1 MLRVPYQNSIYI
13 LFLSLFVGGAVFAQ
27 QLTNPSKSD
36 PWAGPSAEKEKAIE
50 AWATKS
56 LAKPEALAQPG
67 TTETQPEE
75 PKPFS
80 PPSSSNPSKPAE
92 LNPFAAQPIQPMA
105 GDRYGQ
111 APGESAPSLP
121 AASDNEPTTPAKE
134 VVRYDAQDSLNV
146 SLRSE
151 SKDSFEESPSS
162 NPLRSAAPATNNSL
176 REPSSSGYN
185 STPAVSNPPSDAARM
200 AFSAPEQEKQPAPVD
215 SIPMGDTQSI
225 TAPIAK
231 IHMDQPV
238 HQPTQTSIVSA
249 TAAEP
254 RPFNPPVSQ
263 PTATTP
269 NERSVLM
276 DTKVASRHS
285 MPASSSNVA
294 KGTNWASEPSS
305 NPSNGNRQTSTAMEV
320 MPVAQGTGKP
330 GDARLEG
337 PQTPGIRIEKRGPN
351 ESRVGQP
358 CRFVISV
365 RNTGTQTAKNVTLR
379 DEVPEGSRL
388 QETVPAAEQSGTGLA
403 WNLGTLH
410 PGEERSVEMRVVP
423 EKQGTLGSVATVSF
437 DASASAKTICTK
449 PEIALRLSSPSKVMV
464 GKKQPIKIDV
474 HNPGTGTATGVVLI
488 EEVPTSMRHEAGAS
502 LEMEIGTLAPGET
515 RHLDL
520 MLTAEEAGTVVNR
533 LTAVA
538 DGSLRVEQSVSFEVV
553 SPALAVSVDGPK
565 RRYLERPASYTVSID
580 NPGTAPAKDV
590 RIVTQLPRGLKFVR
604 ANNLGEYDA
613 ASHSVYWS
621 LAELPEGERGAVQVV
636 ALPVSAGDHIL
647 QVSGESS
654 EGLKATDS
662 KQLSVE
668 GVVSLSFDIRDRQ
681 DPIEVGSDAVYD
693 VVVTNEGTKSASNVR
708 VTIQAPTGMQ
718 VVDAQGKVGHQVQ
731 GGYVA
736 FAPVASLAPNE
747 KYPFRVRLRG
757 VQAGDQRVSVSVE
770 SDDLAQPI
778 RREESTR
785 VFGDE

>member
-1 MLRVPYQNSIYI
+1 MKGR
-13 LFLSLFVGGAVFAQ
+13 
-27 QLTNPSKSD
+27 KR
-36 PWAGPSAEKEKAIE
+36 
-50 AWATKS
+50 
-56 LAKPEALAQPG
+56 PG
-67 TTETQPEE
+67 C
-75 PKPFS
+75 
-80 PPSSSNPSKPAE
+80 
-92 LNPFAAQPIQPMA
+92 
-105 GDRYGQ
+105 G
-111 APGESAPSLP
+111 
-121 AASDNEPTTPAKE
+121 
-134 VVRYDAQDSLNV
+134 
-146 SLRSE
+146 
-151 SKDSFEESPSS
+151 
-162 NPLRSAAPATNNSL
+162 
-176 REPSSSGYN
+176 
-185 STPAVSNPPSDAARM
+185 
-200 AFSAPEQEKQPAPVD
+200 
-215 SIPMGDTQSI
+215 
-225 TAPIAK
+225 
-231 IHMDQPV
+231 
-238 HQPTQTSIVSA
+238 
-249 TAAEP
+249 
-254 RPFNPPVSQ
+254 
-263 PTATTP
+263 
-269 NERSVLM
+269 
-276 DTKVASRHS
+276 
-285 MPASSSNVA
+285 
-294 KGTNWASEPSS
+294 
-305 NPSNGNRQTSTAMEV
+305 
-320 MPVAQGTGKP
+320 
-330 GDARLEG
+330 
-337 PQTPGIRIEKRGPN
+337 IEKRGPA

-388 QETVPAAEQSGTGLA
+388 HETVPAAEQSGANLS
-403 WNLGTLH
+403 WNLGTIH
-410 PGEERSVEMRVVP
+410 PGEERSVEIRVVP

-437 DASASAKTICTK
+437 DASASAKTISTK
-449 PEIALRLSSPSKVMV
+449 PEIALRLSAPSKVMV
-464 GKKQPIKIDV
+464 GKKQPIKIDI
-474 HNPGTGTATGVVLI
+474 HNPGTGTATGVVLV

-538 DGSLRVEQSVSFEVV
+538 DGNLRVEQSVSFEVV
-553 SPALAVSVDGPK
+553 SPALTVSVDGPK

-590 RIVTQLPRGLKFVR
+590 RIVTQLPNGLKFVR

-613 ASHSVYWS
+613 ATHSVYWS

-636 ALPVSAGDHIL
+636 ALPVTAGDHVL

-654 EGLKATDS
+654 EGLKATDL

-668 GVVSLSFDIRDRQ
+668 GVVSLAFDIRDRQ

-693 VVVTNEGTKSASNVR
+693 VVVTNEGTKPASNVR
-708 VTIQAPTGMQ
+708 VTIQAPAGMQ
-718 VVDAQGKVGHQVQ
+718 VLDAQGKVGHQVQ

-736 FAPVASLAPNE
+736 FAPIASLAPNE